1 MAVIRALKRA
11 LSEYFQII
19 DFGPV
24 AYYLGMEVT
33 RDRTSRTLWL
43 G

>member
-11 LSEYFQII
+11 LSDRFQII
-19 DFGPV
+19 NLGPV

-33 RDRTSRTLWL
+33 RDRPSRIL
-43 G
+43 